1 MGTTVIPYSADAFAT
16 GVLNNQLPWQID
28 SRRWSDST
36 KEQYF
41 SLLNSEVA
49 NRNELAMWRLNN
61 EYNTPAK
68 QMERLVAAGIN
79 PAAAYQNVSSGTSGS
94 APGVHESKAA
104 NWHDTSDHL
113 NKVNT
118 IMNGISQV
126 ISSIGSAVGS
136 ASGIQDMAL
145 KHQNNWYNLMRNNVF
160 MDEGFGIS
168 NDSSKYAVPYQVA
181 PGVYMDASTAA
192 LFPEFTKGFKSD
204 SYNYDVRSYL
214 AELSGAKNEREQ
226 GLYDK
231 QMEVNNF
238 LNGIFKELDSQNP
251 NIHSI
256 INYVL
261 KLIAIQSLRRY

>member
-1 MGTTVIPYSADAFAT
+1 MITTIVPYTSDAFAE
-16 GVLNNQLPWQID
+16 GVMDKRLPWQIQ
-28 SRRWSDST
+28 SGGWSDST

-41 SLLNSEVA
+41 SMLNSEIA

-145 KHQNNWYNLMRNNVF
+145 KHQNNWFDQMRNNVF
-160 MDEGFGIS
+160 LQDGFGIS
-168 NDSSKYAVPYQVA
+168 NDPSKYAVPYQVA

-204 SYNYDVRSYL
+204 SYNYDIRSFL
-214 AELSGAKNEREQ
+214 AELAESKNNREQ

-238 LNGIFKELDSQNP
+238 LNGIFKELDSANP